1 MQGKNPVATCPYC
14 GSREFWPSRKRLLE
28 TLLGPIL
35 PYRPFRCRTCLK
47 RYVRFKA
54 WLAPALAVGLLIGL
68 GGAALVYFDILALD
82 ERFFADSRPET
93 RIESVIPPPTADT
106 PAIAAPTPGPADAAP
121 PEAFPEPTPPAPAV
135 ETHETPVSQRPD
147 TAFTRL
153 HLNIPPSAGER
164 P

>member
-14 GSREFWPSRKRLLE
+14 GSREFWPSRKRLPE
-28 TLLGPIL
+28 TLLGPLL

-54 WLAPALAVGLLIGL
+54 WLAPALAMVLLIAI
-68 GGAALVYFDILALD
+68 GGAALLYFDPLALGD
-82 ERFFADSRPET
+82 RFFTDFRPET
-93 RIESVIPPPTADT
+93 KIESVIPPPAAET
-106 PAIAAPTPGPADAAP
+106 PVPEAETVPSEAVQEPALSAP
-121 PEAFPEPTPPAPAV
+121 PAEMREA
-135 ETHETPVSQRPD
+135 PVSQRPA

-153 HLNIPPSAGER
+153 HLNIPPSAGEH